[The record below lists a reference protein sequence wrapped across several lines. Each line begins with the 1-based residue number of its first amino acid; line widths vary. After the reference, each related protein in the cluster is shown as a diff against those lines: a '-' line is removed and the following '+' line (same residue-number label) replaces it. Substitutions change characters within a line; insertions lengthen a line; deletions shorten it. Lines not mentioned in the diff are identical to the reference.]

1 MLIFRENNK
10 NVVTIIIDYLMNNNR
25 IIRIAIVTVWFVAV
39 FLFWRF
45 ACWGLIN
52 YHEEMQMFLFT
63 PSFFKNS
70 VCTVGGFADYM
81 TQFLVQFFVNYS
93 IGAVIVA
100 ANVVLVQILSFGVV
114 RRITSS
120 SIGFALSFIPSVAA
134 LCVIGYFET
143 MLTALVSI
151 VIGLAFVCLLLNIK
165 RIDVHIIA
173 TFVLGL
179 VAYFIAGSA
188 AMLIT
193 ILCTAACDLATKSI
207 KAKVALL
214 MSVSSLAVFLAALI
228 AHTFGT
234 HSLNALL
241 KGLWYMRIPAE
252 FPTVLYVTVF
262 IIVVTFL
269 LADFVSK
276 RVNKSSSVVVLLI
289 LIAGG
294 SFWAIQKC
302 YDPDREELLEYSCMA
317 RQKEWKKIIK
327 AADEQRPVW
336 VIEQNYL
343 NLALAKTNL
352 LTTRAFEVD
361 QQKSPSLFV
370 PFMRHHTLCISAGE
384 VFYYLGFTNLAR
396 RHYSESLGAIP
407 NHYLSV
413 RYIKRLAEIDLIN
426 RDWKSAEKFLRLL
439 QYTLFYDDWA
449 SKRLKECQNHAEYKI
464 DSEYGEIR
472 SYRLTEDFIQ
482 PNDNYGNIIIE
493 LVRYNPQNR
502 LAWDYALI
510 SQLLDKN
517 IDLFVQYFVN
527 YAKHYSALP
536 PVYQEAVLFAWVMSN
551 QDVNSIPYNISGVT
565 RQRFNFFMNT
575 VSNNRRNAAQML
587 QKDYGN
593 SVWYYL
599 FNKTND
605 K

>member
-1 MLIFRENNK
+1 
-10 NVVTIIIDYLMNNNR
+10 MNNNK
-25 IIRIAIVTVWFVAV
+25 IIRIAIVSAWFVAV

-45 ACWGLIN
+45 ACWGLLN
-52 YHEEMQMFLFT
+52 YHEEMQMFLLT
-63 PSFFKNS
+63 PTFFKN
-70 VCTVGGFADYM
+70 TVSTIGGLADYV

-93 IGAVIVA
+93 VGAAIVA
-100 ANVVLVQILSFGVV
+100 ALVASVQILSYQII

-120 SIGFALSFIPSVAA
+120 YIGFALSFIPSVAA

-151 VIGLAFVCLLLNIK
+151 VIGLAFVGFLLKIK
-165 RIDVHIIA
+165 TTNVHIIA
-173 TFVLGL
+173 TIAVGL
-179 VAYFIAGSA
+179 VAYFLAGTA

-193 ILCTAACDLATKSI
+193 ILCTAACDLASKSI
-207 KAKVALL
+207 KTKAAILL
-214 MSVSSLAVFLAALI
+214 AVSSFAVFLAAII

-241 KGLWYMRIPAE
+241 KGIWYMRIPTE
-252 FPTVLYVTVF
+252 FPTALYVTVF
-262 IIVVTFL
+262 ITVVTIL
-269 LADFVSK
+269 LSGSASK
-276 RVNKSSSVVVLLI
+276 RITKTRLAVAFLI

-294 SFWAIQKC
+294 SCLVIQKC

-317 RQKEWKKIIK
+317 RQKEWNKIIK
-327 AADEQRPVW
+327 AAEKQRPVW
-336 VIEQNYL
+336 VIEHNYL

-352 LTTRAFEVD
+352 LSTRAFEVD

-370 PFMRHHTLCISAGE
+370 PFMRHHTMCISAGE

-426 RDWKSAEKFLRLL
+426 RDWKSAEKYLRLL
-439 QYTLFYDDWA
+439 QHTLFYDDWA
-449 SKRLKECQNHAEYKI
+449 TKRLSECQNHTEYKA

-482 PNDNYGNIIIE
+482 PSDNYGNIIVE

-517 IDLFVQYFVN
+517 INLFVQYFVN

-536 PVYQEAVLFAWVMSN
+536 PVYQEAVIFAWAMSN
-551 QDVNSIPYNISGVT
+551 QDMNSIPYNISSIT
-565 RQRFNFFMNT
+565 RKRFNFFMST
-575 VSNNRRNAAQML
+575 VNNNQRNAAQLL

-605 K
+605 Q